1 MIRRPPRSTL
11 FPYTT
16 LFRSRARDSPS
27 RRCASEVLRD
37 LAATAPLARI
47 RRRLRDIARM
57 LQCPRP
63 GVSSSAS
70 IRLEQLA
77 RDRAWSD
84 APASSGQPAYLTI
97 ACLPRAEQGKRHDG
111 SHRKITWPRSS
122 YDAER
127 SEERRVGKEGR

>member
-1 MIRRPPRSTL
+1 RLLNR
-11 FPYTT
+11 
-16 LFRSRARDSPS
+16 RARDSPS

-47 RRRLRDIARM
+47 RGRLRDIARM
-57 LQCPRP
+57 LQWRRP

-97 ACLPRAEQGKRHDG
+97 ACLPRARNDNELDFAPSIPERALEA
-111 SHRKITWPRSS
+111 PRFLSVLS
-122 YDAER
+122 NTPR
-127 SEERRVGKEGR
+127 